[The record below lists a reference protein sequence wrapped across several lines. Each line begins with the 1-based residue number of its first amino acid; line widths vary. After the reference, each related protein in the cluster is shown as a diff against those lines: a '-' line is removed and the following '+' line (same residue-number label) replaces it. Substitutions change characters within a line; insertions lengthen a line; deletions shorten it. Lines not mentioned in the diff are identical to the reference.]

1 MDEFQL
7 LLSFFLPCLVWTLST
22 FVIMGCIR
30 SCFARDNPQLDVCKQ
45 YNAVTVIPTNEDI
58 QRLENKESLKQNYDD
73 KTKEFGYILPEERKG
88 LLNSEVSFVDEEND
102 TVMNRPEPKTHQ
114 RKKNEEEYKLLEI
127 FGKENSQMKKDQ
139 DELYK
144 QLIDQKEKYENELK
158 VKREQLSS
166 KENAVVTERK
176 KIQAIETEHIKAV
189 EQITKELMILEEEN
203 SQLKKGSEESKQYL
217 FDQTENYEND
227 LKVKQEQLSSKK
239 EDEVV
244 KERKEM
250 DRKTQELQELQELET
265 KYKETVEQITK
276 ESKKLENE
284 NSQLKKD
291 LEELKHLFDQTK
303 NYEDDLK
310 VKQEQ
315 LSSKEDELIK
325 ERNEMTKKIQE
336 LQELETKYKE
346 IVKQIKESK
355 ISFNR
360 LEEEHSKLK
369 EDFAK
374 AKRDIA
380 ILTEKYE
387 HDLKETKD
395 QLSSNEEAFNR
406 FKEETVKEKH
416 EQNSS
421 FKANE
426 DKLKKQLQEHEEEKI
441 RLEKEIENV
450 RNSKESEIRAIVAER
465 NKIAYLYNAIKSQK
479 STHESAKNAY
489 EREGVENM
497 NDEFSNSKLAAKF
510 TEIEKE
516 EWLNAFESLQGAH
529 GELSAIKRISFLM
542 SQAYL
547 LCIQSSDNATRV
559 LLGLDENDKLPPQI
573 ETNVSEARREQ
584 LQHEHMKKE
593 IVESVLKDSQDRS
606 TELRVFLHKYVE
618 CCLLLVISRP
628 EIKLYFDV
636 KGMCYDGELKRRF
649 RKYCTGSPVVKSGVQ
664 ADTVIEVVWPE
675 LNDHCGI
682 HRKGI
687 IVAVAQRLDC

>member
-265 KYKETVEQITK
+265 KYKETVEQIT
-276 ESKKLENE
+276 
-284 NSQLKKD
+284 
-291 LEELKHLFDQTK
+291 
-303 NYEDDLK
+303 
-310 VKQEQ
+310 
-315 LSSKEDELIK
+315 
-325 ERNEMTKKIQE
+325 
-336 LQELETKYKE
+336 
-346 IVKQIKESK
+346 KESK